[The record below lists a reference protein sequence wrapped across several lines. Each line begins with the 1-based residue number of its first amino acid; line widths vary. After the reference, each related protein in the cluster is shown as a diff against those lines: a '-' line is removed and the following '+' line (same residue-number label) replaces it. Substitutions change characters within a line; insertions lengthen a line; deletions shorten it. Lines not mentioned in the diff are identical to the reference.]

1 MLKFN
6 KEYSVIRIDLEGVY
20 LTNTYRTIKEA
31 EEKEEDQRWF
41 DVELYLN
48 HFYDQLILEEMASFT
63 DKDLDIVNQYYNEET
78 DSINDYNEEEEGE
91 LIDRLDIKHGELLE
105 LYLLLRDLV
114 NDCEENAKEAFYN
127 AKMDE
132 V

>member
-6 KEYSVIRIDLEGVY
+6 KEYSVIRMDLEGVY
-20 LTNTYRTIKEA
+20 LTNTYRTIKEK
-31 EEKEEDQRWF
+31 EEKDEDQIWF

-48 HFYDQLILEEMASFT
+48 NFCDELILEEAVKFT
-63 DKDLDIVNQYYNEET
+63 NKDLDIVNQYYNEET
-78 DSINDYNEEEEGE
+78 DDIDEETAKESINK
-91 LIDRLDIKHGELLE
+91 LDIRNDEVIE

-114 NDCEENAKEAFYN
+114 NDCEEDAKEAFYN